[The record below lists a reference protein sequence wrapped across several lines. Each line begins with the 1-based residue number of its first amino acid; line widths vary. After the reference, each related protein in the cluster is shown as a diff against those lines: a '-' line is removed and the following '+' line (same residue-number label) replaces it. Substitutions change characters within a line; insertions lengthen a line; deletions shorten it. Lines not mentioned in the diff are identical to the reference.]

1 MTETLS
7 LSIVC
12 IVSDAFPRT
21 GEDGKPGY
29 IAGTNLY
36 TAVVIEVH
44 PDNLEMLR
52 DEVAKRG
59 GMILQEYGLT

>member
-1 MTETLS
+1 MTDPLS

-12 IVSDAFPRT
+12 VVSNTFPRT
-21 GEDGKPGY
+21 GEDGEPGY
-29 IAGTNLY
+29 TAGTNLY

-59 GMILQEYGLT
+59 GRILQEYGLT